1 MTERSTGDRADD
13 QTIELERPDAEPVEV
28 DAGEWVHKGIAAT
41 IGVLVVLGL
50 VWLGIQATNVL
61 ILVFVAILLASG
73 LRPAVGLMRARLP
86 IGLGTSILLG
96 YGVFAVSIVV
106 VSFLV
111 VPTAVGQID
120 RFATELPASLER
132 ARAWGKTLQPDA
144 LSSTVTAVVD
154 EISAEVHR
162 ATDSRNPRTS
172 SPSA

>member
-1 MTERSTGDRADD
+1 MER
-13 QTIELERPDAEPVEV
+13 LDAEPVEV

-106 VSFLV
+106 VSFLRRADRGQPDRPV
-111 VPTAVGQID
+111 RHRAAGVP
-120 RFATELPASLER
+120 R
-132 ARAWGKTLQPDA
+132 ARPGVGARP
-144 LSSTVTAVVD
+144 S
-154 EISAEVHR
+154 
-162 ATDSRNPRTS
+162 NPTPFRRR
-172 SPSA
+172 